1 MRERRQDAAIG
12 SPGFLSQAG
21 QTVSLQAALQAAW
34 PPSDPEIFEALR
46 HAWEDGSWGRYEGP
60 HGEALAA
67 ALSEMFAAPYVVLCC
82 SGTIAVELALRALK
96 VGPGDEVLLA
106 GYDFPGN
113 FRAIE
118 AVGALPVLVDLDPR
132 NWNVDPG
139 QLQQAAG
146 PRTRAAIVSHLH
158 GGLVP
163 MRALRSWAD
172 ERGLAI
178 VEDACQAPG
187 ARIEGRPAGAW
198 GHAAVLSFGGSKL
211 LTAGRG
217 GALLLRDAA
226 TYQRAKIWTHR
237 GNHAFPLSELQAAV
251 LLPQIRRLP
260 ERTQQRAAAAA
271 RFWQSLAGAPGVQ
284 PLVNVAA
291 ESLPAYYKVGMQ
303 FVPEAVRDADRS
315 AALNLTQ
322 PLGLPLDAGFRGFAI
337 RSRRAR
343 FAGPLVQAR
352 LAAARMLVL
361 HHPVLLA
368 GNDAID
374 HAASVLADALR
385 TLAANPRPEGK

>member
-1 MRERRQDAAIG
+1 ME
-12 SPGFLSQAG
+12 SPEPPPQAED
-21 QTVSLQAALQAAW
+21 TVSLQAAW
-34 PPSDPEIFEALR
+34 PPSDPEIFEVLR
-46 HAWEDGSWGRYEGP
+46 RAWEDGSWGRYEGP

-67 ALSEMFAAPYVVLCC
+67 TLSEMFAAPYVVLCC

-96 VGPGDEVLLA
+96 VGAGDEVLLA
-106 GYDFPGN
+106 AYDFPGN

-118 AVGALPVLVDLDPR
+118 AVGAIPVLVDVDPR
-132 NWNVDPG
+132 NWNLDPS

-163 MRALRSWAD
+163 MHALRSWAD
-172 ERGLAI
+172 ERGVAI

-198 GHAAVLSFGGSKL
+198 GHASVLSFGGSKL

-217 GALLLRDAA
+217 GAVLLRDAA
-226 TYQRAKIWTHR
+226 TYQRAKIWVHR
-237 GNHAFPLSELQAAV
+237 GNHAIPLSELQAAV
-251 LLPQIRRLP
+251 LLPQMRRLH
-260 ERTQQRAAAAA
+260 ERTLQRAAAVA
-271 RFWQSLAGAPGVQ
+271 RFWRGLAGVPGVQ
-284 PLVNVAA
+284 PLVNWAA

-303 FVPEAVRDADRS
+303 FVPEAVHEADRQ
-315 AALNLTQ
+315 ALLNLTQ
-322 PLGLPLDAGFRGFAI
+322 PLGLPLDTGFRGFAV
-337 RSRRAR
+337 RGRRAR
-343 FAGPLVQAR
+343 FAGPLTEAR

-361 HHPVLLA
+361 HHPLLLA

-374 HAASVLADALR
+374 RAASILANALW
-385 TLAANPRPEGK
+385 TLAANPRPPEET